1 MKSKDGSVMTYTLNK
16 LIENPDIEDAKFVVD
31 IKKYPGFK
39 IVKN

>member
-1 MKSKDGSVMTYTLNK
+1 MKSKDGSVMTYTLSK
-16 LIENPDIEDAKFVVD
+16 LVENPEIEDSKFVVD